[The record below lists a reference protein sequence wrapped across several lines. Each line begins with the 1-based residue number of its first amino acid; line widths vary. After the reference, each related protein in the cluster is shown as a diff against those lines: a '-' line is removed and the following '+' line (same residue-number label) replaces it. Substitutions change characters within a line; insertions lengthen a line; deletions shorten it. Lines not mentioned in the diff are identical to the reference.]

1 MKKDYAFGAIV
12 FKNDNGV
19 EKVLLI
25 KKPQFESYDLPKG
38 HKEGDETDQEAALRE
53 VSEETGYK
61 NIVVT
66 NNFVS
71 VSYESEKNGEKLDK
85 TITFYLATH
94 EGVEENPEQ
103 NLDQDE
109 DEQGVE
115 VHWIPVNDASNLLT
129 FVPFKSALEQAIQK
143 RNLV

>member
-12 FKNDNGV
+12 FKKEEGV

-25 KKPQFESYDLPKG
+25 KKLHFESYDLPKG
-38 HKEGDETDQEAALRE
+38 HKEGRETDKQAALRE

-61 NIVVT
+61 NIVIT
-66 NNFVS
+66 DDFVI
-71 VSYESEKNGEKLDK
+71 VSYESEKNREKLDK

-94 EGVEENPEQ
+94 EGIEDDPEQ
-103 NLDQDE
+103 NLDNDE

-115 VHWIPVNDASNLLT
+115 VHWIPVNEASSLLT
-129 FVPFKSALEQAIQK
+129 FTPFKSALKQAIQK
-143 RNLV
+143 KL